1 MSVSLRSRITPAP
14 GHPSVAER
22 AAAGKAAR
30 AAMPRSRH
38 AELVLAPGRDPVGLI
53 EREGEGRLADLLPI
67 RHARM
72 NQSAL
77 AFYRG
82 TASLMAGDLFASP
95 SAGLNVQLC
104 GDAHLSNFGVFGSPD
119 RALVFDL
126 NDFDETLP
134 GSFDWDVKRL
144 AASFALT
151 GRALGIALAT
161 RREIVLEAVGWYR
174 RAIRDFADLGNLGV
188 WYSRLDAAQID
199 RMVSAIRGTR
209 SGRAFEQA
217 ATKARSRDHTRAVG
231 RLTEVVAGKL
241 RFVSRP
247 PLIVPIDEFIPA
259 DRDRDQVEEQ
269 LNELLRRYRRSLQ
282 QDRRKLL
289 DQYRYVDLAHKVV
302 GVGSVGTR
310 CWMALFVGKDD
321 ADPLVLQ
328 VKEASPSVLEAFAG
342 KSRYPNAGQRVVEGQ
357 RLMQAASDIFLGWI
371 RNQAGLDGNVR
382 DFYFRQLWD
391 WKGSID
397 VETVDAEGLRAYAR
411 MCGWTLARAHARS
424 GDRVALA
431 SYLGKTDVFDKAV
444 ATFAESYADV
454 AGADYAAFG
463 QAVESGRLP
472 VGQA

>member
-1 MSVSLRSRITPAP
+1 
-14 GHPSVAER
+14 
-22 AAAGKAAR
+22 
-30 AAMPRSRH
+30 MPRSRH

-82 TASLMAGDLFASP
+82 TASLMAGDLSASP
-95 SAGLNVQLC
+95 SAGLDVQLC
-104 GDAHLSNFGVFGSPD
+104 GDAHLSNFGVYGSPD

-151 GRALGIALAT
+151 GRALGIAVDT
-161 RREIVLEAVGWYR
+161 RREIVLEVVGWYR
-174 RAIRDFADLGNLGV
+174 RAIREFAELGTLAV

-209 SGRAFEQA
+209 SARAFEQA
-217 ATKARSRDHTRAVG
+217 AAKARSKDHTRAVG
-231 RLTEVVAGKL
+231 RLTEVVDGKL

-259 DRDRDQVEEQ
+259 DRDRNEVEEQ

-282 QDRRKLL
+282 QDRRRLF

-321 ADPLVLQ
+321 GDPLVLQ
-328 VKEASPSVLEAFAG
+328 VKEASQSVLEAFAG
-342 KSRYPNAGQRVVEGQ
+342 KSRYANAGQRVVEGQ

-391 WKGSID
+391 WKGSVD
-397 VETVDAEGLRAYAR
+397 VETVDAAGLRAYGR

-444 ATFAESYADV
+444 AAFAESYADV
-454 AGADYAAFG
+454 AEADYAAFG
-463 QAVESGRLP
+463 RAVESGRLP
-472 VGQA
+472 ATQA